1 MNESSFL
8 GEIPDLRDEARRID
22 ILIIPSLFT
31 LVSLV
36 SSRFFF
42 LPFLLVRL
50 QIRKIKILSR
60 YTLPFNLLPDRIT
73 LHLLEHVVTTLRS
86 VHARLV
92 MYVPDTHARERRRAN
107 TRKQVRVRCSRS
119 GTSNRGVK
127 SNGFNFCL
135 DSPTSLLPLHV
146 GGCICIR
153 PLRAFTGLARSLSLV
168 SRWKLVALEGVL
180 QAVCPIRRGFWA
192 IRLGSS
198 HG

>member
-1 MNESSFL
+1 MAPLFVFGTRNPLGWRVCWNARSRDSANDEAKVACSPAKMNESSFL
-8 GEIPDLRDEARRID
+8 GEISDLRDEARRID

-86 VHARLV
+86 VHARPV
-92 MYVPDTHARERRRAN
+92 MYVSDTHAREHTQAGKSTMLSKRYKQSG
-107 TRKQVRVRCSRS
+107 RKIEWIQ
-119 GTSNRGVK
+119 
-127 SNGFNFCL
+127 F
-135 DSPTSLLPLHV
+135 
-146 GGCICIR
+146 
-153 PLRAFTGLARSLSLV
+153 LS
-168 SRWKLVALEGVL
+168 
-180 QAVCPIRRGFWA
+180 
-192 IRLGSS
+192 
-198 HG
+198 